1 MVGHTGRGRAGQGCG
16 TVVGQRG
23 SEVGRCQKGGQRGG
37 QRGSTGRSGQGSGK
51 GGTRG

>member
-23 SEVGRCQKGGQRGG
+23 SEVGRCQKGGQRG
-37 QRGSTGRSGQGSGK
+37 STGRSGQGSGK